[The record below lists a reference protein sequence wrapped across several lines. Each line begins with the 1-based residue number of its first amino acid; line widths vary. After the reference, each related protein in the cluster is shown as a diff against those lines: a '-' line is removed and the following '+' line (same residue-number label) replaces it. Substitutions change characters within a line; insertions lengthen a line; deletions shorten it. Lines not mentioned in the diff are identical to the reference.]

1 MKGLTSRVALPRV
14 AALALALAVVVAVV
28 AGCGGGGSS
37 SSSTT
42 TTKAPSEESS
52 GGESAGGAAEE
63 ASESQSASFE
73 AEEPSSSWPSVG
85 NDIGG
90 TRFSTASQITPEN
103 VGELKPTYL
112 ALLEPAGSLG
122 SGSEDNPV
130 ESEGI
135 VYASSSSENPVL
147 GAYDASTGKMLW
159 QTSAKEVGIKHSV
172 PNIGTR
178 GVAVGGG
185 QVYVEEPGGVLAAF
199 DQKTGKP
206 VWKAL
211 VNTQHVYA
219 YSQPTP
225 IYWDGLVYI
234 GQSGSDIIGG
244 LRGFVKAYDAKTG
257 KLAWIFHTL
266 PKPNTAGAKT
276 WNSTSELKD
285 GGGGVWTNPV
295 IDPKLGLVYFPTGN
309 PWPDIGGR
317 GPGDED
323 YLDGVIALDMKTG
336 KLRWF
341 YQTTHHDE
349 WDYDCA
355 QPPLL
360 WTQEIKG
367 ETVNGLSIGCKNGY
381 VYELN
386 RETGKPVTPVKEEEL
401 SNAKSDPE
409 AKAYDEKMGWKKQ
422 NGEPL
427 TEPIPVDAGEVT
439 PHCAQ
444 KNLLPPE
451 APDGK
456 GFEYACAYMYYG
468 KDHYTAGWNGA
479 SLDWQPSS
487 YDPEL
492 GYTYYCSNVGIHAAK
507 LKSFNAEESDNSKVF
522 PELYENGEGKGAT
535 EPRAGWLTALDL
547 ENNHMVWQKKFP
559 TGVECAAGSST
570 TAGGLVFMSDS
581 TGTLHAFEAKN
592 GKEVWSYSH
601 QGLELR
607 APPVVYQVGNTEYVT
622 VVGTLEGKAVLLGFA
637 LNGTEPSQL
646 AAPESSG
653 GPVNAEKVFQT
664 TCGSCHTLQA
674 AGTKGTVGPNLD
686 ELKPSQAT
694 VEHQVINGGGKMP
707 AFKGQLS
714 AAEIKAVSEYV
725 SKSAGK

>member
-1 MKGLTSRVALPRV
+1 MSIVGARSAVSVAVLI
-14 AALALALAVVVAVV
+14 VVAVV

-37 SSSTT
+37 SSSSSS
-42 TTKAPSEESS
+42 PSTSTSSEPS
-52 GGESAGGAAEE
+52 GGAGG
-63 ASESQSASFE
+63 SQPASFE
-73 AEEPSSSWPSVG
+73 GEAPSTSWPSVG
-85 NDIGG
+85 DDIGG
-90 TRFSTASQITPEN
+90 TRYSTASQITPEN
-103 VGELKPTYL
+103 IGELKPAYL
-112 ALLEPAGSLG
+112 AMLEAPGSEG
-122 SGSEDNPV
+122 SGSENNPV
-130 ESEGI
+130 ESEGVI
-135 VYASSSSENPVL
+135 YASSSSENPVL
-147 GAYDASTGKMLW
+147 GAYDATTGKELW
-159 QTSAKEVGIKHSV
+159 QTSAKEVGIKHSL

-178 GVAVGGG
+178 GVAVGDG

-206 VWKAL
+206 TWQSL
-211 VNTQHVYA
+211 VNTQHVYQ

-225 IYWDGLVYI
+225 VYWDGLVYI

-244 LRGFVKAYDAKTG
+244 LRGFVKAVDAKTG
-257 KLAWIFHTL
+257 KLVWTFHTL
-266 PKPNTAGAKT
+266 PKPNTPGAET
-276 WNSTSELKD
+276 WDSPSELKD

-295 IDPKLGLVYFPTGN
+295 IDPKLGLAYFPTGN

-317 GPGDED
+317 GPGDEK
-323 YLDGVIALDMKTG
+323 YLDGVVALDLKTG

-355 QPPLL
+355 QPPVL

-367 ETVNGLSIGCKNGY
+367 KSVNGLSIGCKNGY
-381 VYELN
+381 VYELD
-386 RETGKPVTPVKEEEL
+386 RETGKPVTPVKEEPL
-401 SNAKSDPE
+401 SNAKSDPQ
-409 AKAYDEKMGWKKQ
+409 AKAYDEKMGWKQQ

-439 PHCAQ
+439 PHCAS

-456 GFEYACAYMYYG
+456 GFEYACAYMYFG

-487 YDPEL
+487 YDPQL

-507 LKSFNAEESDNSKVF
+507 LKGFNTEQSDNSKVF
-522 PELYENGEGKGAT
+522 PQLYDNGDSAI
-535 EPRAGWLTALDL
+535 EPRGGWLTALDL
-547 ENNHMVWQKKFP
+547 EDNKMVWQKKFP
-559 TGVECAAGSST
+559 TGTECASGSST
-570 TAGGLVFMSDS
+570 TAGGLLFMSDS
-581 TGTLHAFEAKN
+581 TGKFRAFDSKS
-592 GKEVWSYSH
+592 GKEVWSYSRK
-601 QGLELR
+601 GLELH
-607 APPVVYQVGNTEYVT
+607 APPIVYQVGDTEYVS

-637 LNGTEPSQL
+637 LGATEPSQL
-646 AAPESSG
+646 AAPKKATGPANGQLVFES
-653 GPVNAEKVFQT
+653 
-664 TCGSCHTLQA
+664 TCGTCHTLAA

-686 ELKPSQAT
+686 ELAPDEGT

-714 AAEIKAVSEYV
+714 PAEIKAVSKFV
-725 SKSAGK
+725 AQSAGESTGNQEK